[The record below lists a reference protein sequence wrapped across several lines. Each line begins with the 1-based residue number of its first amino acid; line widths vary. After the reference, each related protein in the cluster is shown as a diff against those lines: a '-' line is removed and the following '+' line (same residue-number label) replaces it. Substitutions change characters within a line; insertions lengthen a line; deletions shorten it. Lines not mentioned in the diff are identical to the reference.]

1 MGDSGFLLLSPV
13 RKKPESS
20 SQFSLYLTTCFK
32 TVETSAQRIS
42 AFG

>member
-32 TVETSAQRIS
+32 TVETSTQRIS
-42 AFG
+42 DFG